1 MVVAKYFG
9 LLTNSIYTVDKT
21 ATRWLNVCSFLL
33 QNVKGLTGAGA
44 FEHLLVFQN
53 QRLALNM
60 DREKIGYI
68 KIKRGFYKN

>member
-1 MVVAKYFG
+1 MFA
-9 LLTNSIYTVDKT
+9 L
-21 ATRWLNVCSFLL
+21 FLL

-60 DREKIGYI
+60 GCGKIGYI
-68 KIKRGFYKN
+68 KIKRGFYKNWNISTVDKNF